1 MQYGVERILTLEVTV
16 RINEHQYFNMNFL
29 NHDGYIMA
37 CCRWAHVLD
46 FAENG
51 YDRYEQIIKK
61 HFRKKYP
68 VISSLYG
75 QHTDTAEDIHI
86 STIGFEGNPKEW
98 YISMRIYGE
107 KFDDLLHGN
116 LLMNVAFASA
126 VGNLCMASVDVF
138 KEIMKSDAKQPK
150 ILLKELTGIDEID
163 KSFDFG
169 NYLDARNPETGEIIS
184 TARED
189 GKASGVELP
198 EEIEI
203 PQIWRKWDTTY
214 LEDRMKQEDEVTAK
228 VEADQA
234 LVKKKSAEWKAIM
247 EGMSFNAFLLFHS
260 KMNELMKT
268 KKATLVKYGFLASEM
283 LDNHKRYWAS
293 SYYWHNKEYDEQ
305 EYIRYRKQT
314 EIIVTIF
321 YEGILRGTQYGNHPR
336 TKYALKI
343 HSIIEELMNKDW
355 SKVNET
361 LK

>member
-1 MQYGVERILTLEVTV
+1 MTDISWHAADGRMYWTLLRMVMTVTN
-16 RINEHQYFNMNFL
+16 RSS
-29 NHDGYIMA
+29 
-37 CCRWAHVLD
+37 
-46 FAENG
+46 
-51 YDRYEQIIKK
+51 K

-107 KFDDLLHGN
+107 MFDDLLHGN

-163 KSFDFG
+163 KNFDFG

-198 EEIEI
+198 EEIECHR
-203 PQIWRKWDTTY
+203 IWRCI
-214 LEDRMKQEDEVTAK
+214 Q
-228 VEADQA
+228 
-234 LVKKKSAEWKAIM
+234 LVPIYFS
-247 EGMSFNAFLLFHS
+247 SR
-260 KMNELMKT
+260 
-268 KKATLVKYGFLASEM
+268 
-283 LDNHKRYWAS
+283 KR
-293 SYYWHNKEYDEQ
+293 
-305 EYIRYRKQT
+305 
-314 EIIVTIF
+314 
-321 YEGILRGTQYGNHPR
+321 
-336 TKYALKI
+336 
-343 HSIIEELMNKDW
+343 
-355 SKVNET
+355 
-361 LK
+361 